1 MLSNSILKNEKY
13 KSSFFLFFFPLCS
26 IKVSQDLL
34 SYQESSTLRFVQ
46 TLANTIR
53 KNVATELRNKT
64 INDRRS
70 PIEVDHGNRSG
81 LVAGV
86 KYICMIEHVCLV
98 NFIDQYRGKFS
109 NEMSITFYNR
119 RIGTTDAI
127 GSRIPAL
134 SSEEAGTSIDPRDR
148 NGERSG
154 LRLSYKRIFIMLRIY
169 RRRILYTT
177 HRRGEINGAR
187 VWK

>member
-1 MLSNSILKNEKY
+1 MKNINRA
-13 KSSFFLFFFPLCS
+13 SSSSSFPLCS

-154 LRLSYKRIFIMLRIY
+154 LHLSYKRIFIMLRIY

-177 HRRGEINGAR
+177 HRRSEINGAR